1 MGASELRA
9 QWTPPTAEE
18 LSMTSQEGA
27 KGAPAVFLYK
37 EQITDDGLRMHSYY
51 VRLKVL
57 TEGGKEYANVELPY
71 VSGSAHL
78 QVDSISGRTIHPDGT
93 IIPFTGKP
101 YDKLVAKG
109 HDYKEMAKVFTMPSV
124 EVGSILEYRYKLHY
138 DDAYFESPDWYVQ
151 SDLYMRKA
159 HYMWRPTTQ
168 LMQGEHGQ
176 TMGRIAWTPI
186 LPEGATVKQTDAKGG
201 MRGNGEHEGGI
212 QLDLDVHD
220 IAPLP
225 IESFMAP
232 AASLSYRVMFFYS
245 GYRTMDEFWKSEGK
259 IWSKGQDKFVGPG
272 NGVKAFVQQTVAA
285 GDTPDQ
291 KLKKLYEAVMTLENT
306 DFSRERSSQEE
317 KANGFKQLNTTDDV
331 LARKRGNGDQL
342 SDLFVAMARATGFK
356 AYVMGVANRDRRLFI
371 PQYLNIRQLD
381 DDIAIVNVNGKDEF
395 FDPGQRYC
403 EYRHLAWVHG
413 GSGGVRQIDGG
424 GTDMIETPLDN
435 YKEESVKRVADL
447 TLDEQGEATGTVKL
461 TYLGDPALHWR
472 QEALKGD
479 DTSLNLDLRSNLE
492 RMLPGGMEVRVTNV
506 TGLSKP
512 DQPLVVD
519 YSVKGAVGTPTGKRL
534 LITGNLFEVNA
545 KPVFPDSKREQAVYM
560 HHPSFVQDAVRFKLP
575 ATMTVE
581 SAPKEDAAIVPGS
594 IGFTASSKQ
603 SGSSITMFRNV
614 TIAKHI
620 FLTKEYPDLRGFYG
634 KLETRDQ
641 EPLVLIHPAPGSAS
655 AATAAGPGN

>member
-1 MGASELRA
+1 
-9 QWTPPTAEE
+9 
-18 LSMTSQEGA
+18 
-27 KGAPAVFLYK
+27 
-37 EQITDDGLRMHSYY
+37 
-51 VRLKVL
+51 
-57 TEGGKEYANVELPY
+57 
-71 VSGSAHL
+71 
-78 QVDSISGRTIHPDGT
+78 
-93 IIPFTGKP
+93 
-101 YDKLVAKG
+101 
-109 HDYKEMAKVFTMPSV
+109 
-124 EVGSILEYRYKLHY
+124 
-138 DDAYFESPDWYVQ
+138 
-151 SDLYMRKA
+151 
-159 HYMWRPTTQ
+159 
-168 LMQGEHGQ
+168 
-176 TMGRIAWTPI
+176 
-186 LPEGATVKQTDAKGG
+186 
-201 MRGNGEHEGGI
+201 
-212 QLDLDVHD
+212 
-220 IAPLP
+220 
-225 IESFMAP
+225 
-232 AASLSYRVMFFYS
+232 
-245 GYRTMDEFWKSEGK
+245 
-259 IWSKGQDKFVGPG
+259 
-272 NGVKAFVQQTVAA
+272 
-285 GDTPDQ
+285 
-291 KLKKLYEAVMTLENT
+291 
-306 DFSRERSSQEE
+306 
-317 KANGFKQLNTTDDV
+317 
-331 LARKRGNGDQL
+331 
-342 SDLFVAMARATGFK
+342 
-356 AYVMGVANRDRRLFI
+356 
-371 PQYLNIRQLD
+371 
-381 DDIAIVNVNGKDEF
+381 
-395 FDPGQRYC
+395 
-403 EYRHLAWVHG
+403 
-413 GSGGVRQIDGG
+413 
-424 GTDMIETPLDN
+424 MIETPLDN